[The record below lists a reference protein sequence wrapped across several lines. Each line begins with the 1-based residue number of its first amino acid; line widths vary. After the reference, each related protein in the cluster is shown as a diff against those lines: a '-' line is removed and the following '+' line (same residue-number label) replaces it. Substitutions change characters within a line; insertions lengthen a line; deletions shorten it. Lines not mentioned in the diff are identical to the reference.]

1 MVVQP
6 LGEHA
11 FVATLGGG
19 GSGHAEAKVLAAA
32 EALRREPLPGLVDVV
47 PAYASLALFF
57 RRGALPAESELSRRL
72 AALSAAGNPDVP
84 MSTERRT
91 LEIPVAYGGGEG
103 PDLAAVAAHTQ
114 LSPEDVVRL
123 HSAATYTVQAIGF
136 LPGFPYLAGLPDVLA
151 CPRRATPRP
160 RVPAGS
166 VGIGGA
172 QTGVYPCASP
182 GGWNLIGQTSRRLFD
197 AARAEPALLRAG
209 DRVRFTAVPRMEL
222 PDAVADAVPA
232 GEVAIRVLRA
242 GLQSSVQ
249 DLGREGWRAAGV
261 GCGGAADEMAA
272 RIANLLVGNPEG
284 AAGIEFTLT
293 GPELRFERD
302 AWIAVGGGEFAG
314 VPSWTPH
321 LITAGSTLR
330 IGEAR
335 RGSRGFLAVAGG
347 IAVESVLG
355 SRSVHLRAGFGGGF
369 GRALRAGDGL
379 PVGSAPG
386 GGPRG
391 KWRIDPRLL
400 PRYSA
405 EAEVRLITTPESG
418 PAADAAAVPWFAVS
432 PRSDRMGVRFEGEP
446 LPGAWS
452 GERVSSPVAPGT
464 VQVPPDGRPI
474 ALLTDAQ
481 TIGGYPVVGQV
492 AAVDL
497 PVLAQLRPGE
507 RLRFRPIALAEAR
520 ERLAT
525 REQGLAMLREGLKER
540 WA

>member
-19 GSGHAEAKVLAAA
+19 ASGHAEAKVLAAA
-32 EALRREPLPGLVDVV
+32 ESLRREPLPGLVDVV

-57 RRGALPAESELSRRL
+57 RRGAQPAESELSRRL
-72 AALSAAGNPDVP
+72 AAVSAAGNPDVT
-84 MSTERRT
+84 SSSEFRT

-136 LPGFPYLAGLPDVLA
+136 LPGFPYLAGLPAELA

-242 GLQSSVQ
+242 GLQTSVQ

-418 PAADAAAVPWFAVS
+418 PAADAVAVPWFAVS
-432 PRSDRMGVRFEGEP
+432 PRSDRMGVRLEGEP

-481 TIGGYPVVGQV
+481 TIGGYPVLGQV